1 MTWMAV
7 TSGFATIYRLVAAG
21 FVYKFTAF
29 VRISMHKICRCAV
42 QATSMSLSSISIQRP
57 VLATVLSVT
66 IILFGIIGYSF
77 LGIREYPSVDPP
89 IITVTT
95 NYTGANADIVESQL
109 TEPVEQAVNGIAG
122 IRSISSVS
130 RDGRS
135 TITVEFNLN
144 VDLETA
150 ANDVRDKVSQVVS
163 TLPQDADP
171 PVVAKADANAQ
182 PIIFLNIQSDQR
194 SLLELTDIAE
204 NVFKERLQT
213 IDGVSE
219 IRVWGARTY
228 AMRLWM
234 DPNKLSAYQLT
245 PLDVRNALLREN
257 IELPSGSVEGANT
270 ELTVRTMGRLTT
282 PEEFNN
288 LVLKEEGGRIVRF
301 RDLGYAELGP
311 QNLRTI
317 LRRDGV
323 PMVGNAIIPQPGSN
337 HIEIAD
343 EFYRRVEQIKKD
355 MPADIKLD
363 MGFDNTQFIRA
374 SISEVEETI
383 LTAFVLVVII
393 IFLFLRDWRTTV
405 VPVLAIPISL
415 IGAFFIM
422 YVAGFSI
429 NVLTLLGIV
438 LAIGLVVDDAIVVLE
453 NIYAKIEAG
462 MSPLQAALSGSR
474 EIFFAVI
481 ATTVA
486 LVAVFL
492 PIVFLQGITGRLFR
506 EFGYVIG
513 GAVVISSFVALT
525 LTPMLSSRLLKKRA
539 VEPWFYRVTEP
550 FFVGLNKI
558 YSNSLHAF
566 MRARWLGWA
575 IMIIS
580 GAIIYT
586 LGRGLPSELSP
597 LEDRGRLRGFATAP
611 EGATFE
617 YMDAYMTQLVDVV
630 RKGADNE
637 LAGVISVTS
646 PGFGAS
652 SSVNSGSLNIIL
664 KDADE
669 RALTQKEVLAKLAPQ
684 IASLTGARSFL
695 SQLQTIGNSRG
706 ELPVQFVIQAGTLEQ
721 LREVLPKFMEE
732 VGKEPI
738 FNVSELD
745 LKFNKPEIRIEIDR
759 NKARDLGVSM
769 ADVGQTLQ
777 LGLSGQRFG
786 YFIMNGK
793 QYQVIGQVQREDRD
807 SPVDVRSLY
816 VRSQRGQMV
825 QLDNLVTLVEKTTPP
840 TLYRYNRFASAT
852 VSAGLVEGKTIG
864 DGIAA
869 MEAIADRVLDDRF
882 LTSLSGSSKDF
893 AESSSSLGFAF
904 LLAIVLIY
912 LVLAAQFESFRDPFI
927 IMFTVPLALA
937 GAVLSLWYWD
947 QTLNIFSQI
956 GIIMLV
962 GLVAK
967 NGILIV
973 EFANQRKEQGLSKGE
988 AILEAAASRFR
999 PILMTSM
1006 STILGTLPIALAL
1019 GAGSESRVSMG
1030 IAVVGG
1036 LVFSTLLTLYVI
1048 PAIYSYLSTNEAN
1061 VLIDIKEEEEEM
1073 VSV

>member
-1 MTWMAV
+1 
-7 TSGFATIYRLVAAG
+7 
-21 FVYKFTAF
+21 
-29 VRISMHKICRCAV
+29 
-42 QATSMSLSSISIQRP
+42 MSLSSISIQRP
-57 VLATVLSVT
+57 VLATVLSIT
-66 IILFGIIGYSF
+66 IVLFGIIGYAY
-77 LGIREYPSVDPP
+77 LGIREYPNVDSP
-89 IITVTT
+89 IVTVST

-109 TEPVEQAVNGIAG
+109 TEPIEQAVNGIAG

-144 VDLETA
+144 IDLETA
-150 ANDVRDKVSQVVS
+150 ANDVRDKVSQVVR

-171 PVVAKADANAQ
+171 PVVAKSDASAQ
-182 PIIFLNIQSDQR
+182 PIIFLNIQSDKR
-194 SLLELTDIAE
+194 SLLELTDVAE
-204 NVFKERLQT
+204 NIFKERLQT

-219 IRVWGARTY
+219 IRVWGAKTY
-228 AMRLWM
+228 AMRLWL
-234 DPNKLSAYQLT
+234 DPNRLSAYQLT
-245 PLDVRNALLREN
+245 ALDVRNALLREN
-257 IELPSGSVEGANT
+257 IELPSGSVEGAST
-270 ELTVRTMGRLTT
+270 ELTVRTMGRMST

-288 LVLKEEGGRIVRF
+288 LIIKEEGGKVVRLH
-301 RDLGYAELGP
+301 DIGYAELGP
-311 QNLRTI
+311 ENLRTI
-317 LRRDGV
+317 LRRDGI

-337 HIEIAD
+337 HINIAD
-343 EFYRRVEQIKKD
+343 EVYRRIERIKKD
-355 MPADIKLD
+355 LPADIKLD
-363 MGFDNTQFIRA
+363 IGFDNTSFIRA
-374 SISEVEETI
+374 SIKEVEETI
-383 LTAFVLVVII
+383 YTAFFLVVII

-453 NIYAKIEAG
+453 NIYAKIEGG
-462 MSPLQAALSGSR
+462 MQPLQAALAGSR

-492 PIVFLQGITGRLFR
+492 PIIFLQGLTGRLFR
-506 EFGYVIG
+506 EFGFVIG

-525 LTPMLSSRLLKKRA
+525 LTPMLSSRLLKKK
-539 VEPWFYRVTEP
+539 EQPPWFYRVTEP
-550 FFVGLNKI
+550 FFVSLNRT
-558 YSNSLHAF
+558 YSRSLTAF
-566 MRARWLGWA
+566 MHARWLGWIFMLIA
-575 IMIIS
+575 
-580 GAIIYT
+580 GGLIYF
-586 LGRGLPSELSP
+586 LGSALPSELAP
-597 LEDRGRLRGFATAP
+597 MEDRSRLRGFATAP

-617 YMDAYMTQLVDVV
+617 YMDAYMMQLVDLVQ
-630 RKGADNE
+630 REAKDE
-637 LAGVISVTS
+637 IAGVVSVTS

-652 SSVNSGSLNIIL
+652 SSVNSGSLTVIL
-664 KDADE
+664 KNADQ
-669 RALTQKEVLAKLAPQ
+669 RSLSQKEVLAKLMPQ
-684 IASLTGARSFL
+684 ISSLTGARAFL
-695 SQLQTIGNSRG
+695 SQQQTIGGGRG
-706 ELPVQFVIQAGTLEQ
+706 ELPVQYVVQAGTLEQ

-732 VGKEPI
+732 VAKDPT
-738 FNVSELD
+738 FNISELD

-769 ADVGQTLQ
+769 IDIAQTLQ

-793 QYQVIGQVQREDRD
+793 QYQIIGQIQRRDRD
-807 SPVDVRSLY
+807 APIDVKSLY
-816 VRSQRGQMV
+816 VRSQRAEMI
-825 QLDNLVTLVEKTTPP
+825 QLDNLVTLIEDTTPP

-852 VSAGLVEGKTIG
+852 VSAGLTEGKTIG
-864 DGIAA
+864 DGIKA
-869 MEAIADRVLDDRF
+869 MDAIAERVLDDTY
-882 LTSLSGSSKDF
+882 LTSLSGPSKDF

-937 GAVLSLWYWD
+937 GAVLSLSIWE

-973 EFANQRKEQGLSKGE
+973 EFANQRKEQGLNKRA
-988 AILEAAASRFR
+988 AIMEAAVNRFR
-999 PILMTSM
+999 PILMTSL

-1019 GAGSESRVSMG
+1019 GAGSESRMSMG

-1048 PAIYSYLSTNEAN
+1048 PAIYSYLSTDKPN
-1061 VLIDIKEEEEEM
+1061 VL
-1073 VSV
+1073 VSVDEEASV